1 MPKYEL
7 VLGDAGDY
15 APVAARISLFYNRF
29 PTGRILTRL
38 VSRTER
44 EITVQ
49 AYVFR
54 STAERAPSATGLASE
69 RIGDGDVNTVACLE
83 NTETSAIGR
92 ALANL
97 GLTASANR
105 PSREEMAKANRERA
119 RRVAEGRQSPP
130 SSITA
135 RPPSLTSRPASA
147 ASIAMQRRAD
157 GVMDALDL
165 LAQAERAG
173 LPPRRGR
180 YLQHALTSP
189 SVSPRL
195 VERIERLLRSWTTQR
210 QTRHVRL

>member
-7 VLGDAGDY
+7 ITNAGDY
-15 APVAARISLFYNRF
+15 APVADRITLFYNRF

-54 STAERAPSATGLASE
+54 STTERSPAATGLASE
-69 RIGDGDVNTVACLE
+69 RIGDGDINTVACLE

-97 GLTASANR
+97 GLTASPNR
-105 PSREEMAKANRERA
+105 PSREEIEKANRERG
-119 RRVAEGRQSPP
+119 RRVAEPVAASP
-130 SSITA
+130 SYTA
-135 RPPSLTSRPASA
+135 RRPSLTSRAPSPASV
-147 ASIAMQRRAD
+147 AMQRRAD
-157 GVMDALDL
+157 RVMDALDL
-165 LAQAERAG
+165 LSQAERAS

-180 YLQHALTSP
+180 FLQHTLTSP
-189 SVSPRL
+189 TTSTAT
-195 VERIERLLRSWTTQR
+195 VERIERLLRTWIA
-210 QTRHVRL
+210 TRESRHLRL